1 MPQPRALLE
10 EHETNILS
18 SSPMEKLDVLGLY
31 YMPKDGVEKW
41 LPAVVLRA
49 STVLETYLLKR
60 SGQKIQAGLGLRGT
74 PQI

>member
-1 MPQPRALLE
+1 
-10 EHETNILS
+10 
-18 SSPMEKLDVLGLY
+18 MEKLDVLGLY